1 MRHARQPPR
10 RALLGATAGSCDSEP
25 APSHA
30 PSPRAAGSGD
40 LRLWFDGG
48 LYRQR
53 PTAAGSRRPSGRAMS
68 PRPKPTSA
76 VRPWRPV
83 RQVAGWFDEGMNRVS
98 GWYRRQT
105 QLIIFVIGA
114 IVAGSLNAST
124 VHVVQDL
131 WGAGRAVMSGA
142 VLRLDQR
149 SEPAQLI

>member
-1 MRHARQPPR
+1 
-10 RALLGATAGSCDSEP
+10 
-25 APSHA
+25 
-30 PSPRAAGSGD
+30 
-40 LRLWFDGG
+40 
-48 LYRQR
+48 
-53 PTAAGSRRPSGRAMS
+53 
-68 PRPKPTSA
+68 
-76 VRPWRPV
+76 V